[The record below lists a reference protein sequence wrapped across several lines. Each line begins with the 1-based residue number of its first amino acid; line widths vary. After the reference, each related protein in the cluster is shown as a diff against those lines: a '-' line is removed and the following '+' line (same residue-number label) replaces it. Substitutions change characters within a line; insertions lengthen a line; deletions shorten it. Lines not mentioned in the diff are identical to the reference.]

1 MLSQIGELVR
11 TAPDWARADALSSE
25 VTGWLDRAR
34 QAVGE
39 LDSPE
44 AVILRVHLQHLRND
58 VVRHGSQIVEML
70 RRIDW
75 LTKVENK
82 KLA

>member
-1 MLSQIGELVR
+1 MLSRIGELVR

-34 QAVGE
+34 QAVEG
-39 LDSPE
+39 LGSAM
-44 AVILRVHLQHLRND
+44 AVILRVHLQYLRND

-75 LTKVENK
+75 QTKSENK

>member
-11 TAPDWARADALSSE
+11 TAPDLARADALSSE

-34 QAVGE
+34 QVVEE
-39 LDSPE
+39 LDSAN
-44 AVILRVHLQHLRND
+44 AVILRVHLQYLRND

-70 RRIDW
+70 RHIDW
-75 LTKVENK
+75 QTKSENK